1 VVPPAST
8 SLSFSTSTGTGT
20 WQAGTVAGS
29 GTWTPSG
36 ANNGLATYIWP
47 GSETSVRVRL
57 RQTTAATIN
66 INLVDSGARVESVT
80 EDPSIAFVDT
90 GFLFAASAGGAAATI
105 ANQVAGTASGTYYLR
120 AVRTS
125 TTTQACEAALQGPNT
140 VNFGYE
146 CNNPTTCAPSNLMSV
161 DGGTP
166 TTIARNDNGSVS
178 AYASVPMTFDAN
190 GNAPFTFNFL
200 DVGQAKLHA
209 AKDVSGASLA
219 GASSAFVARPAGFG
233 VTGIQTT
240 VGGVP
245 NPGAVDAAGAA
256 FIKAGDDITLTVNAL
271 NSLGNLTPNFG
282 RETTAEGVRLEQAL
296 VAGLGLTANPALGN
310 GTIAGGAFTAGAA
323 TVSNVT
329 WGEVGIIRL
338 TPRVADGNYLGAG
351 DVVGTQTGNV
361 GRFTPFDFNASANSP
376 SFTTGCAAGS
386 FSYVGQPFVYGTAPV
401 LSVTARNKAGV
412 TTQNYKGTAP
422 AASAFFKLTNA
433 TLTPNSQAARYSAA
447 SGTLDTAALPGLGSD
462 PTIADNG
469 NGTAT
474 LTFSSTGGIAF
485 DRTVPVTPFD
495 ADVAL
500 SINVVD
506 ADNVAFAGN
515 PAKFG
520 DASPGSGIAFSAGK
534 AMRFGRLLL
543 QNAYGPETLALRVPM
558 EIQYWNGTGFVRN
571 AGDACTTL
579 NREHVGLSGYT
590 VNLAACETAVGEAAV
605 AFSGGQA
612 VITLAAA
619 GAGNTGSVQLTPVLG
634 ALGAEMYCPAKGA
647 AEAAASSAGRAYLR
661 GKWTGA
667 TWDENPAARAAFGLY
682 GSQPKNFIFFREN
695 Y

>member
-1 VVPPAST
+1 
-8 SLSFSTSTGTGT
+8 
-20 WQAGTVAGS
+20 
-29 GTWTPSG
+29 
-36 ANNGLATYIWP
+36 
-47 GSETSVRVRL
+47 
-57 RQTTAATIN
+57 
-66 INLVDSGARVESVT
+66 
-80 EDPSIAFVDT
+80 
-90 GFLFAASAGGAAATI
+90 
-105 ANQVAGTASGTYYLR
+105 
-120 AVRTS
+120 VRTS

-178 AYASVPMTFDAN
+178 AYTSVPMTFDAN